1 MKLETAAT
9 TQDHAWRRAVL
20 LAALVAFA
28 LRIAATF
35 ALGALQL
42 AERGD
47 VWRWGH
53 EPACLAQALLD
64 GRGFADPWGKGT
76 GASSWLTPPYP
87 LLLAALM
94 KLFGGLNFASA
105 LALHALHA
113 LASALNCA
121 LLADLGLRWF
131 SARVGLVTA
140 WLFALYPIAISNSA
154 QLVWDTTFV
163 ACALT
168 AFVCVL
174 ARDDGSRRWALVSG
188 ASFGA
193 LLFLNPAPMSL
204 APVAALWLARRRGP
218 LGERALRVVLFAV
231 AAFACVAPWMARN
244 QAVLGAF
251 TLRPNLGVELRIGN
265 HAEASGRPIAFR
277 YHPSHVPA
285 ELALYRELGEV
296 EYAREN
302 FSRARAWIE
311 ANPADFVVLSA
322 KRVLLFWIGESPLS
336 DPRRSD
342 GLSPRGDPSSWL
354 KFASYLAGGALAVFA
369 LVRWRGPRDV
379 RWFCAA
385 ALVLFGAPYYVTHV
399 SERYR
404 FPIDPLI
411 VLLSTCALVGGRDP
425 AKAARSGTRE

>member
-1 MKLETAAT
+1 MKPEHAAT
-9 TQDHAWRRAVL
+9 TQSRAWRRSLL
-20 LAALVAFA
+20 LAALVAVA
-28 LRIAATF
+28 LRIAAVF

-47 VWRWGH
+47 IWRWGH

-87 LLLAALM
+87 LLIAALL
-94 KLFGGLNFASA
+94 KFFGGLNSASA
-105 LALHALHA
+105 LALHVLHA
-113 LASALNCA
+113 LVSAFNCV
-121 LLADLGLRWF
+121 LLADLGRRWF
-131 SARVGLVTA
+131 SARTGLVAA

-168 AFVCVL
+168 AFLCVL

-188 ASFGA
+188 VSFGA

-204 APVAALWLARRRGP
+204 APLAALWLARRANSA
-218 LGERALRVVLFAV
+218 GERVVRVALFAA

-265 HAEASGRPIAFR
+265 HAEANGRPIAFR
-277 YHPSHVPA
+277 YHPSHVPE
-285 ELALYRELGEV
+285 ELALYRQLGEV
-296 EYAREN
+296 EYSREN
-302 FSRARAWIE
+302 LSRALGWIRAQ
-311 ANPADFVVLSA
+311 PQDFAALTA
-322 KRVLLFWIGESPLS
+322 KRVMLFWIGESPLS

-342 GLSPRGDPSSWL
+342 GLSPRGDPSSWV
-354 KFASYLAGGALAVFA
+354 KFASYLASGALAWFA
-369 LVRWRGPRDV
+369 LVRWRGPRGV

-385 ALVLFGAPYYVTHV
+385 ALLLFGAPYYVTHV

-411 VLLSTCALVGGRDP
+411 VLLSTCALVGRRES
-425 AKAARSGTRE
+425 ATEARSEARS